1 MRKIWPRS
9 FQAWRCKKRCPLRG
23 GASGSRWT
31 LDLDPAAMASRGM
44 RTKPLV
50 KLLSVGLLAA
60 LLLAWAPWAHAA
72 DPDDPTP
79 PVVAL
84 GNDTYVLTR
93 GAKFFYFRDTTKLV
107 KLARTDAQKFCRDMG
122 REMKE
127 LSVEEIKG
135 GLVFGNFSKARIT
148 FKALAPSDPALAETK
163 SPTATAPAAT
173 LPAGGSDLT
182 KLEDLHRSGVLA
194 NSEFDAAKKRLA
206 LRSLEELH
214 NNGVLSDSEF
224 EAAHKRLR
232 ER

>member
-1 MRKIWPRS
+1 MR
-9 FQAWRCKKRCPLRG
+9 A
-23 GASGSRWT
+23 
-31 LDLDPAAMASRGM
+31 
-44 RTKPLV
+44 KPLV
-50 KLLSVGLLAA
+50 KLLAFGWLAA
-60 LLLAWAPWAHAA
+60 LVLASAPWAHAA
-72 DPDDPTP
+72 DSDDPAP

-84 GNDTYVLTR
+84 GNDTYVITR
-93 GAKFFYFRDTTKLV
+93 GSTFFYFRNTTKLV
-107 KLARTDAQKFCRDMG
+107 QRARIAAQKFCHAMG
-122 REMKE
+122 KEMKE
-127 LSVEEIKG
+127 LSVDEIKG
-135 GLVFGNFSKARIT
+135 GLVFGSFSKAKIT

-206 LRSLEELH
+206 ERSLEELH